1 MLAVVGTGLA
11 QLTARVQAVETE
23 VQDVSRNRALDSPIK
38 TIGWALGF
46 RKLPKRPLGPHSIL
60 MLWPGWSELGPQVA
74 FSEELSLSKS
84 RGQSS
89 TVFAWR
95 RGMRQERVVAVGAS
109 LGRDPQTAPLRIS
122 TSVDWPFEQRPTI
135 YQLMRYSFRAFAT
148 GGIAH
153 WVSSMVLTM
162 NELTIVDS
170 SIPAPGVYPA
180 TAQPEWPR
188 GAPKKFTGIQWE
200 ALAISEAHRIGQ
212 AIRPYPPVAAQLAP
226 KL

>member
-1 MLAVVGTGLA
+1 
-11 QLTARVQAVETE
+11 
-23 VQDVSRNRALDSPIK
+23 
-38 TIGWALGF
+38 
-46 RKLPKRPLGPHSIL
+46 

-84 RGQSS
+84 RGRVQLFSRGDE
-89 TVFAWR
+89 VCGRNAWLPS
-95 RGMRQERVVAVGAS
+95 GLVWGEN
-109 LGRDPQTAPLRIS
+109 PQTAPLRIS

-170 SIPAPGVYPA
+170 SIPAPGVYQA